1 MLDEY
6 LKVAYAQEV
15 KNQDTRELEELLAK
29 LPHVEL
35 RKIADGTPVGELFKT
50 GSLGP
55 ESCSSD
61 KAGEF
66 SFLSAFKGTPLFDQ
80 AVALEQEELQLDML
94 QQQREEERRA
104 EGDVW
109 QMRDKVRLKKRLLEL
124 ELAKSQNGGAPPD
137 EPAQGAGAPG
147 PVPAEGVQDNSQGLQ
162 GGVAKLGGM
171 FASMAKG
178 IKGAVTGT
186 KDLGQGFSMAR
197 SGAVSQTAA
206 SKARNAASAARTQ
219 LPDPRQ
225 VAADAAMRQFPKTGA
240 QAKVAFADA
249 FGRTL
254 AKQDFAKAAHARDLE
269 ACGALAG
276 EAMAKM
282 GLDISGIGKTV
293 AGLGTRALGMAAKN
307 PAMAGAALG
316 AGVGAIGGAA
326 AGGPGNRLGGAL
338 GGAALGGAVGGG
350 AGHIAGGGGGA
361 LGGKLRGMVGMGGAP
376 AAAAPAAAL
385 KGGVGNVQAMKA
397 VTPGGRAPTSALL
410 ARPGGTPLMP
420 PDPAAFQRPG
430 LVSRAMQ
437 GLGIERG

>member
-162 GGVAKLGGM
+162 GGVAKLG
-171 FASMAKG
+171 
-178 IKGAVTGT
+178 
-186 KDLGQGFSMAR
+186 
-197 SGAVSQTAA
+197 
-206 SKARNAASAARTQ
+206 
-219 LPDPRQ
+219 
-225 VAADAAMRQFPKTGA
+225 A
-240 QAKVAFADA
+240 QEKVAFADA

-254 AKQDFAKAAHARDLE
+254 AKQDFAKVAHARDLE